1 MNILKNLKPGYIIF
15 SELLKVKKARSEA
28 KEAIARGDH
37 EAAKAAMLEG
47 SKIWSQDLARRFGA
61 KVNVIG
67 HDNLPTEGPAYF
79 VANHQG
85 FADIPALYFA
95 IDTVQAG
102 FIAKDDIA
110 KVPLYGPWIM
120 DFGGIYLERD
130 NPRAAVKTFQKAE
143 DMMDL
148 GYSYIIFPEGTR
160 SKGGP
165 MGEFKKG
172 ALKPAI
178 RKEVPIIPITITG
191 TSKMFEENDH
201 FEGKECT
208 VIIHEPVETKGLDRK
223 QQSELPDVVYEI
235 IQKPLREYEPQ
246 NYLK

>member
-15 SELLKVKKARSEA
+15 SELLKVKKARQEA
-28 KEAIARGDH
+28 KDAMARGDH
-37 EAAKAAMLEG
+37 AAVQAAMLKG
-47 SKIWSQDLARRFGA
+47 SKTWSGDLVRRFGA
-61 KVNVIG
+61 KVNIIG
-67 HDNLPTEGPAYF
+67 RENLPEKGPVYF

-85 FADIPALYFA
+85 FADIPALYYV

-110 KVPLYGPWIM
+110 KVPFYGPWIL

-130 NPRAAVKTFQKAE
+130 NPRAAVKTFQTVE

-165 MGEFKKG
+165 MTDFKKG

-223 QQSELPDVVYEI
+223 QQSELPDVIYEI
-235 IQKPLREYEPQ
+235 IKKPLCEYEPE